1 MINEYKNTLQAM
13 RLHASSN
20 EDNCSKQLERMVKTI
35 AEEIHNGES
44 GTAYK
49 WLEKNEVYSIE
60 WITTQDH
67 KYKAC
72 RLMVAGGGPNIYV
85 NTQTEQ
91 VEGYWASDKF
101 AWGFRDS
108 ICLDDYFNEQFEDSI
123 NNLNKN
129 QNFWPKD

>member
-1 MINEYKNTLQAM
+1 MKQEYKNTLQAM
-13 RLHASSN
+13 RLHANSN
-20 EDNCSKQLERMVKTI
+20 DDNCNKQLERMVKAI
-35 AEEIHNGES
+35 AEEIHNGKS
-44 GTAYK
+44 GTAHE

-67 KYKAC
+67 NYKAC

-108 ICLDDYFNEQFEDSI
+108 INLDDYFSEQFELSIDS
-123 NNLNKN
+123 LKNK
-129 QNFWPKD
+129 

>member
-1 MINEYKNTLQAM
+1 MQEEYKNTLQAT
-13 RLHASSN
+13 RLHAYSN
-20 EDNCSKQLERMVKTI
+20 EDNCNKQLERMVKNI
-35 AEEIHNGES
+35 AEEITNGKGGTVHN
-44 GTAYK
+44 

-108 ICLDDYFNEQFEDSI
+108 INLDDYFSEEFENSI
-123 NNLNKN
+123 NKKLNG
-129 QNFWPKD
+129 

>member
-1 MINEYKNTLQAM
+1 MNQEYKNTLQET
-13 RLHASSN
+13 RLHAYSN
-20 EDNCSKQLERMVKTI
+20 EDNCNKQLERMVKNI
-35 AEEIHNGES
+35 AEEITKGKE
-44 GTAYK
+44 GTVHE
-49 WLEKNEVYSIE
+49 WLKKNEVYSIE

-67 KYKAC
+67 NYKAC

-108 ICLDDYFNEQFEDSI
+108 INLDDYFSEEFENSI
-123 NNLNKN
+123 NNFYQQK
-129 QNFWPKD
+129 

>member
-1 MINEYKNTLQAM
+1 MNQEYKNTLQAT
-13 RLHASSN
+13 RLHAYSN
-20 EDNCSKQLERMVKTI
+20 EDNCNKQLARMVKNI
-35 AEEIHNGES
+35 AEEITNGKE
-44 GTAYK
+44 GTAHK
-49 WLEKNEVYSIE
+49 WLEKNEIYSIE

-67 KYKAC
+67 NYKAC

-108 ICLDDYFNEQFEDSI
+108 INLDDYFSEEFEHSI
-123 NNLNKN
+123 NKKAEWLTT
-129 QNFWPKD
+129 

>member
-1 MINEYKNTLQAM
+1 MQQQYKNTLQAM
-13 RLHASSN
+13 RLHANGN
-20 EDNCSKQLERMVKTI
+20 EDNCNKQLERMVKAI
-35 AEEIHNGES
+35 ADEIHNGIS
-44 GTAYK
+44 GTAHE

-67 KYKAC
+67 NYKAC

-108 ICLDDYFNEQFEDSI
+108 INLDDYFSEQFELSIDS
-123 NNLNKN
+123 LKNK
-129 QNFWPKD
+129 

>member
-1 MINEYKNTLQAM
+1 MQEEYKNTLQAT
-13 RLHASSN
+13 RLHAYSN
-20 EDNCSKQLERMVKTI
+20 EDNCNKQLERMVKNI
-35 AEEIHNGES
+35 AEEITNGKE

-108 ICLDDYFNEQFEDSI
+108 INLDDYFSEEFENSI
-123 NNLNKN
+123 NKKLNG
-129 QNFWPKD
+129 